1 MPKMKTSSAARKR
14 LRVSAGGKVM
24 RRRAFK
30 SHLLERKS
38 PKRLRKKRRDT
49 GVAPQDTR
57 EALRLLGK
65 R

>member
-1 MPKMKTSSAARKR
+1 MPKMKTSSGAKKR
-14 LRVSAGGKVM
+14 FRVTASGKVM

-30 SHLLERKS
+30 SHLLEHKS
-38 PKRLRKKRRDT
+38 AKRLRKKRRDT
-49 GVAPQDTR
+49 GLAPQDTR

>member
-1 MPKMKTSSAARKR
+1 MPKVRTSSGAKKR
-14 LRVSAGGKVM
+14 LRVTGTGKVL

-30 SHLLERKS
+30 SHLLEHKS

-49 GVAPQDTR
+49 GVAAADNR

>member
-1 MPKMKTSSAARKR
+1 MPKVRTSSGAKKR
-14 LRVSAGGKVM
+14 LRVTATGKVL

-30 SHLLERKS
+30 SHLLEHKS
-38 PKRLRKKRRDT
+38 PKRLRKKRKDT
-49 GVAPQDTR
+49 GVAAADNR

>member
-1 MPKMKTSSAARKR
+1 MPKMKTSSGAKKR
-14 LRVSAGGKVM
+14 FRITVGGKVL

-30 SHLLERKS
+30 SHLLEHKS
-38 PKRLRKKRRDT
+38 AKRLRKKRRDT
-49 GVAPQDTR
+49 GLDGSDTR

>member
-1 MPKMKTSSAARKR
+1 MPKMKTSSGAKKR
-14 LRVSAGGKVM
+14 FRLTASGKLL

-30 SHLLERKS
+30 SHLLEHKS
-38 PKRLRKKRRDT
+38 AKRRRKKRRDT
-49 GVAPQDTR
+49 PLSAADHR

>member
-1 MPKMKTSSAARKR
+1 MPKMKTSSGAKKR
-14 LRVSAGGKVM
+14 FRLTASGKVM

-30 SHLLERKS
+30 SHLLEHKS
-38 PKRLRKKRRDT
+38 AKRLRKKRRDT
-49 GVAPQDTR
+49 QLAAADNR

>member
-1 MPKMKTSSAARKR
+1 MPKVRTSSGAKKR
-14 LRVSAGGKVM
+14 LRVTGTGKVL

-30 SHLLERKS
+30 SHLLEHKS
-38 PKRLRKKRRDT
+38 PKRLRKKRKDT
-49 GVAPQDTR
+49 GVAAADNR

>member
-1 MPKMKTSSAARKR
+1 MPKMKTSSGAKKR
-14 LRVSAGGKVM
+14 FRLSGGGKLL

-30 SHLLERKS
+30 SHLLEHKS
-38 PKRLRKKRRDT
+38 AKRRRHKRRDT
-49 GVAPQDTR
+49 PLAAADTK

>member
-1 MPKMKTSSAARKR
+1 MPKMKTSSGAKKR
-14 LRVSAGGKVM
+14 LRLTASGKLM

-30 SHLLERKS
+30 SHLLEHKS
-38 PKRLRKKRRDT
+38 AKRLRKKRRDT
-49 GVAPQDTR
+49 GLVAADRR